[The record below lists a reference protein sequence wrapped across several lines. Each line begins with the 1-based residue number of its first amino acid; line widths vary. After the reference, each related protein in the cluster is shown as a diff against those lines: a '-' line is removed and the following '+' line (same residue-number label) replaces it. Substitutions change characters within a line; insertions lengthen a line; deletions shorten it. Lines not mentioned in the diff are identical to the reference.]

1 MPALLPPT
9 RMRLGPAKSGSL
21 LLGGPDGPA
30 CGASTWTTP
39 ALRRS
44 YRARG
49 DSGRNQIRIT
59 KVSTVLGEP
68 RDRGLACAG
77 GVLHLVLPHGRSSL
91 AVSILGAQGLAR
103 APREDF
109 FA

>member
-9 RMRLGPAKSGSL
+9 KMRLCSAKSRSF

-30 CGASTWTTP
+30 RGASTWTTP

-44 YRARG
+44 YRARENRG
-49 DSGRNQIRIT
+49 KNKIRIT

-68 RDRGLACAG
+68 RRHSRGSKYC
-77 GVLHLVLPHGRSSL
+77 
-91 AVSILGAQGLAR
+91 GAS
-103 APREDF
+103 
-109 FA
+109 